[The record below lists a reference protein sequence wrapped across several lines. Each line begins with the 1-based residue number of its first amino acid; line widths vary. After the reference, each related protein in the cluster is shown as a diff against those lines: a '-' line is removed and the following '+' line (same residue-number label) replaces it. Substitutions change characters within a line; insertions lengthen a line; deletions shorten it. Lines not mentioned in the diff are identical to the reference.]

1 MRYKKYVSG
10 AGQLILALLLYGL
23 LLYRNCSVPQMWD
36 NDAAAC
42 FVMVFSG
49 VRIDAFEDPM
59 VLFLGLLPLLLVL
72 YLLSGQMRRDFVIS
86 YTYVFTR
93 LGTKAAWLNQQVFS
107 LLARTAILYLALFA
121 GTFAFSMAY
130 GYRLPA
136 GGTAWLPVL
145 YLYILNVL
153 GVFFFALLINLLSLK
168 WDTAK
173 AFLAVAA
180 GYLLLLA
187 FAVFFR
193 EQAFFAM
200 LLPVTQSM
208 YFWHGG
214 VPAPEACR
222 PYFLYAPGQSSVA
235 VSIVLLALYSL
246 ALYLWARFY
255 INRHDLIEIVT
266 EG

>member
-1 MRYKKYVSG
+1 MRYKKYMYG
-10 AGQLILALLLYGL
+10 AGQLLLAFLVYGL
-23 LLYRNCSVPQMWD
+23 LLYRNCSVPQMWG

-59 VLFLGLLPLLLVL
+59 ALFLGLLPLLLMF
-72 YLLSGQMRRDFVIS
+72 YLLSGQMRRDFIIS

-93 LGTKAAWLNQQVFS
+93 LGKKGTWLNQQVFS

-145 YLYILNVL
+145 YLYVLNVL

-168 WDTAK
+168 CGTAK

-193 EQAFFAM
+193 EQAWLAM

-222 PYFLYAPGQSSVA
+222 SYFLYAPGQNSVA
-235 VSIVLLALYSL
+235 VSIVLLALYSF
-246 ALYLWARFY
+246 AFYLGARFY
-255 INRHDLIEIVT
+255 INRHDLTEIVT